1 MALSTVADRLWQKVA
16 AIKKI
21 RSDRTIFRGA
31 TICYHSWVPCPFQIF
46 SLSFFL
52 DSDRMVYPIFYLA
65 VSASSCVWLLKQH
78 NSAQVFDTK
87 YMNTMLDCP
96 LWGTRIWTL
105 CWTSS
110 IGWGIHIKL
119 LVEYCPLCEVLV
131 YQYCW
136 ILSTVGYSY
145 KKAVLETVHC
155 VRYSYINTVGLTP

>member
-65 VSASSCVWLLKQH
+65 VSASSCV
-78 NSAQVFDTK
+78 
-87 YMNTMLDCP
+87 
-96 LWGTRIWTL
+96 
-105 CWTSS
+105 
-110 IGWGIHIKL
+110 
-119 LVEYCPLCEVLV
+119 
-131 YQYCW
+131 
-136 ILSTVGYSY
+136 
-145 KKAVLETVHC
+145 
-155 VRYSYINTVGLTP
+155 